1 MSAGQGRYV
10 PLLFLMTL
18 LFGGSFVATKIALE
32 GLGVFQVVLG
42 RYALAFLVILAV
54 FWRKRHY
61 FFIPRED
68 WKHFLLLTAIEPI
81 GYFIFET
88 YGVRLTSPSN
98 VALIIATIP
107 GFAVIFAVFLLN
119 ERPTRKT
126 LAGIALSFVGVYVIV
141 QAQQTTALAPHPLL
155 GSLFT
160 LGAAMCAGLYNSLAR
175 RLTRRYHPITLTFY
189 QSLVATFFFFP
200 LALGELWLGGEP
212 VLNQRV
218 LISLLYLSLGSS
230 VLGYFLLN
238 YGLSRLGA
246 SRVAI
251 FSNFIPVVTIFVSYL
266 IFGDMLRRVQFVG
279 TGLILIGIYLTYRY
293 TLVPDEPRSAR

>member
-1 MSAGQGRYV
+1 MNPGQGRYV

-18 LFGGSFVATKIALE
+18 IFGGSFVATQMALE
-32 GLGVFQVVLG
+32 GLGVFQVILG
-42 RYALAFLVILAV
+42 RYALAFLVIRIL
-54 FWRKRHY
+54 FWKKRHY
-61 FFIPRED
+61 FFIPRTD

-88 YGVRLTSPSN
+88 YGVHLTSPSN

-107 GFAVIFAVFLLN
+107 GFAVVFAVVLLN
-119 ERPTRKT
+119 ERPTPKT
-126 LAGIALSFVGVYVIV
+126 LLGIGLSFVGVYIIV
-141 QAQQTTALAPHPLL
+141 QTQQATPLAPYPLL

-160 LGAAMCAGLYNSLAR
+160 LAAALCAGLYNSLAR

-200 LALGELWLGGEP
+200 LAVGEFWLGEGLD
-212 VLNQRV
+212 LNRRV
-218 LISLLYLSLGSS
+218 VVSLLYLSLGSS

-251 FSNFIPVVTIFVSYL
+251 FSNFIPVVTVFVSYRV
-266 IFGDMLRRVQFVG
+266 FGDMLQPVQFAG
-279 TGLILIGIYLTYRY
+279 AALILIGIYLTYRY
-293 TLVPDEPRSAR
+293 TRVPQDP